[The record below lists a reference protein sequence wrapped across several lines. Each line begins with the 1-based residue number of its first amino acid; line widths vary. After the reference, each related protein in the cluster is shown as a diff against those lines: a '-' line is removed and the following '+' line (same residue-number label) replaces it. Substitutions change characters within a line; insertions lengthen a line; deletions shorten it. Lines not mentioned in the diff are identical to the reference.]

1 MAVEPSHY
9 PHTLPVSFAETYQK
23 HFERSRV
30 IREKVLREMDPRP
43 LTKTEINAIHNDTL
57 HRIHH
62 INELQT
68 VIDAHRPRHDSEIFE
83 HLYDARVEF
92 WFRFYRTFR
101 INDLPVEVLVN
112 IFRFVAWAS
121 VTPPMSIAARLT
133 LTSVCRLWREVAISD
148 STLWNAIWFRDP
160 PPFNRSLEW
169 FARAGSTSLD
179 IRITDLQNYTFDG
192 PTMADL
198 LDKLFIKISQIR
210 ILLLILNG
218 REATQVALEK
228 FHLFGAQKC
237 PLALQRLEVHCY
249 NKDPFPEYPVDS
261 QFPPLFGGA
270 SLPSLKYVSLTGV
283 YLDWKKSLLMNLT
296 ILDIRAVP
304 FSQAPDLLHF
314 RAMLANSPNLWK
326 LCLHNGGP
334 QWDGKCP
341 ALTPISLPNLKVLV
355 LAGFTVSYA
364 MYLIFQIAAPNV
376 RDLTLGNL
384 VGEDYTPMYRN
395 ITMKARFPHIRIL
408 TFYSCE
414 VVPDQWMV
422 RWLTSMP
429 ELVYLRLLNIQP
441 LFLYFF
447 LNRADPPLRRQGIDK
462 NNSVPP
468 LTVVCPNLS
477 VLDLQLVDPDAIIGW
492 ITHRQRLGRPIR
504 KIYISEQMSDKMT
517 VQHYKSMR
525 ELAPIFRLEYGAK
538 TAEEDILQR

>member
-30 IREKVLREMDPRP
+30 IREKVLLEMDPRP
-43 LTKTEINAIHNDTL
+43 LTKAEINAIHNDTL

-62 INELQT
+62 INELQA
-68 VIDAHRPRHDSEIFE
+68 VIDTHRPRHDSEIYE

-133 LTSVCRLWREVAISD
+133 LTSGRVDILGCPD
-148 STLWNAIWFRDP
+148 H
-160 PPFNRSLEW
+160 RSSKTIL
-169 FARAGSTSLD
+169 LMV
-179 IRITDLQNYTFDG
+179 

-198 LDKLFIKISQIR
+198 LDKLFVKIGQIR

-218 REATQVALEK
+218 REATQIALEK
-228 FHLFGAQKC
+228 FRLFGAQKC
-237 PLALQRLEVHCY
+237 PLALQRLELHCY
-249 NKDPFPEYPVDS
+249 NKDPFPEHPVDN

-270 SLPSLKYVSLTGV
+270 SVPTLKYISLTGV
-283 YLDWKKSLLMNLT
+283 YLDWKKSLLTNLT
-296 ILDIRAVP
+296 ILDIRSVP

-341 ALTPISLPNLKVLV
+341 ALMPISLPNLKVLV

-364 MYLIFQIAAPNV
+364 TYLIYQITAPNV

-384 VGEDYTPMYRN
+384 VGEDYTPLYRN

-408 TFYSCE
+408 TFYSSE

-429 ELVYLRLLNIQP
+429 ELVYLRLLNVQP

-462 NNSVPP
+462 KLCTATDSF
-468 LTVVCPNLS
+468 
-477 VLDLQLVDPDAIIGW
+477 LDLQLVDPDAIIGW

-538 TAEEDILQR
+538 TEEEDILQR